1 MGHVLKVSFLG
12 QFELVLDDELV
23 LSYED
28 IGSVKNAKL
37 LAYLL
42 KHHDSK
48 MSGQELQN
56 VMFADDS
63 STNPANALKA
73 IVFRLRSVL
82 KSRFGDL
89 PIILSGKSGYCI
101 HPDIDVVLDVDVFE
115 ELIQGAK
122 VEENEE
128 LILSHFE
135 EALKLYQGTFLPM
148 FSSEQWVM
156 IDSTYLESSYMTA
169 MTYVLKEYLKHGRY
183 EDVEELSTNA
193 LNYDNLNENLHYYLL
208 TALMKQNKVNIA
220 KQHYLAT
227 EKLLYDE
234 LGIYP
239 NDDLQNIYNEII
251 SQQRLKEATMNDVQ
265 EGLIEHRTQDGA
277 FQCSYETFR
286 KIYQLEARKAI
297 RRGSGSEYLVLL
309 TIEANELV
317 KKNPTVIDAIIE
329 STSSLLCQSILT
341 SLRAGDTFTKY
352 SNSQYLILLP
362 DCTDEN
368 ARTVV
373 KRLTSHFYKAD
384 KYNRVTIH
392 SKVDEIRLAGVDLK

>member
-12 QFELVLDDELV
+12 QFELILDDKYV
-23 LSYED
+23 LNYED

-37 LAYLL
+37 LSYLL
-42 KHHDSK
+42 KNHK
-48 MSGQELQN
+48 NKISGQELQN
-56 VMFADDS
+56 IMFADDS
-63 STNPANALKA
+63 SSNPANALKA
-73 IVFRLRSVL
+73 IVYRLRTVL
-82 KSRFGDL
+82 KNFFGDL
-89 PIILSGKSGYCI
+89 PVIISSRSGYCI
-101 HPDIDVVLDVDVFE
+101 NPDIEVILDVDIFDN
-115 ELIQGAK
+115 LISNAK
-122 VEENEE
+122 VEEHEE
-128 LILSHFE
+128 LILNHFE
-135 EALKLYQGTFLPM
+135 EALRLYQGAFLPM

-169 MTYVLKEYLKHGRY
+169 MTYVLKEYLKQERY
-183 EDVEELSTNA
+183 EEVEELSTNA

-208 TALMKQNKVNIA
+208 TSLMKQNKVNIA

-227 EKLLYDE
+227 EKLLYNE

-251 SQQRLKEATMNDVQ
+251 SHQRLKEATMNDVQ
-265 EGLIEHRTQDGA
+265 QGLVEHRTQDGA

-317 KKNPTVIDAIIE
+317 KKNPAVIDAIME
-329 STSSLLCQSILT
+329 STSSLLCQNIMT

-368 ARTVV
+368 AQSVV
-373 KRLTSHFYKAD
+373 KRLTTNFYKVD

-392 SKVDEIRLAGVDLK
+392 SKVDEIRLAEVDLR

>member
-1 MGHVLKVSFLG
+1 MNHVLKVSFLG
-12 QFELVLDDELV
+12 QFELVLDDKYI

-37 LAYLL
+37 LSYLL
-42 KHHDSK
+42 KNHK
-48 MSGQELQN
+48 NKISGQELQN
-56 VMFADDS
+56 IMFADDS
-63 STNPANALKA
+63 SSNPANALKA
-73 IVFRLRSVL
+73 IVYRLRTFL
-82 KSRFGDL
+82 KEFFGDL
-89 PIILSGKSGYCI
+89 PVIISSRSGYCI
-101 HPDIDVVLDVDVFE
+101 NPDIKVILDVDIFDD
-115 ELIQGAK
+115 LISNAK
-122 VEENEE
+122 VEEHEE
-128 LILSHFE
+128 LILNHFE
-135 EALKLYQGTFLPM
+135 KALKLYRGDFLPM

-169 MTYVLKEYLKHGRY
+169 MTYVLKEYLKQERY
-183 EDVEELSTNA
+183 EEVEELSTKA

-208 TALMKQNKVNIA
+208 SSLMKQNKVSIA

-227 EKLLYDE
+227 EKLLYNE

-251 SQQRLKEATMNDVQ
+251 SHQRLKEATMNDVQ
-265 EGLIEHRTQDGA
+265 QGLVEHRTQIGA

-297 RRGSGSEYLVLL
+297 RRGTGSEYLVLL

-317 KKNPTVIDAIIE
+317 KKNPTVIDAIME
-329 STSSLLCQSILT
+329 STSSLLCQNIMT

-362 DCTDEN
+362 DCTDES
-368 ARTVV
+368 AQAVV
-373 KRLTSHFYKAD
+373 KRLTTNFYKVD

-392 SKVDEIRLAGVDLK
+392 SKVDEIRLAEVDLK